1 MKSLSWSSYS
11 FGVITMST
19 SKPMDILNQAR
30 ENRVLIRLRGNRRMR
45 GILKNYDIHLNL
57 TLENAEEIA
66 EEGAVKL
73 GDVIVR
79 GDNVIMISPP
89 PK

>member
-1 MKSLSWSSYS
+1 
-11 FGVITMST
+11 MST

-30 ENRVLIRLRGNRRMR
+30 EKRVLIRLRGNRRMR

-57 TLENAEEIA
+57 TLENAEEIGA
-66 EEGAVKL
+66 EGAAKL

>member
-1 MKSLSWSSYS
+1 MT
-11 FGVITMST
+11 VN
-19 SKPMDILNQAR
+19 KPMDILNQAR
-30 ENRVLIRLRGNRRMR
+30 EKRVLIRLRGNRRMR

-57 TLENAEEIA
+57 TLEEAEEITQ
-66 EEGAVKL
+66 EKTTKL
-73 GDVIVR
+73 GSVIVR

>member
-1 MKSLSWSSYS
+1 M
-11 FGVITMST
+11 TT

-30 ENRVLIRLRGNRRMR
+30 EKRVLIRLRGNRRMR

-57 TLENAEEIA
+57 TLENAEEIGT
-66 EEGAVKL
+66 EGTAKL

>member
-1 MKSLSWSSYS
+1 
-11 FGVITMST
+11 
-19 SKPMDILNQAR
+19 
-30 ENRVLIRLRGNRRMR
+30 MR

-57 TLENAEEIA
+57 TLEDAEEIA
-66 EEGAVKL
+66 SEGTAKL

>member
-1 MKSLSWSSYS
+1 
-11 FGVITMST
+11 MST

-30 ENRVLIRLRGNRRMR
+30 EKRVLIRLRGNRRMR

-66 EEGAVKL
+66 EEGAKKL

>member
-1 MKSLSWSSYS
+1 
-11 FGVITMST
+11 MST

-30 ENRVLIRLRGNRRMR
+30 EKRVLIRLRGNRRMR

-57 TLENAEEIA
+57 TLENAEEIG
-66 EEGAVKL
+66 EGGAAKL

>member
-1 MKSLSWSSYS
+1 
-11 FGVITMST
+11 MS

-57 TLENAEEIA
+57 TLEDAEEIG
-66 EEGAVKL
+66 EEGSTKL
-73 GDVIVR
+73 GDIIVR

>member
-1 MKSLSWSSYS
+1 
-11 FGVITMST
+11 MST

-30 ENRVLIRLRGNRRMR
+30 EKRVLIRLRGSRRMR

-57 TLENAEEIA
+57 TLENAEEIST
-66 EEGAVKL
+66 EGATKL

>member
-1 MKSLSWSSYS
+1 
-11 FGVITMST
+11 MST

-30 ENRVLIRLRGNRRMR
+30 EKRVLIRLRGNRRMR

-66 EEGAVKL
+66 QEGAAKL